1 MPSSNNNKLTKTIAK
16 HGIPAP
22 PQQPKNKKKALPQRR
37 KAAKPKRRACPK
49 CPLYKLP
56 MGDAPTR
63 VDKLETRVDF
73 IFNEGGTYSSDS
85 PYGQLN
91 IPVSPVNISQG
102 HFNSNTLFI
111 WFPRVAKAQLLVIDT
126 STIGNA
132 YIGSFSTRLD
142 ITSDSNRY
150 HRWGTVPSMES
161 LMDMKDHVR
170 VMPIN
175 AAGSITTNFG
185 HSGGKLRFKR
195 LSEQDTSLTAVQLLN
210 RLQEGTHGVGTK
222 ELTGKQTTT
231 LKPHI
236 HNKEEFG
243 TYSDVMSRHFTYAK
257 TLVIPSQ
264 ADDDNT
270 AIGLG
275 EDTTDGDNQPGFGAP
290 VWNSQGKHPFCG
302 WAFTFPIIN
311 TAPMMPR
318 PRVYFCAELRLQREL
333 ILDEAYLEDNLR
345 KVDIEVLQKNHQHG
359 PGVVHAKDKGDA
371 RSWTSSLNSIVI
383 PAAHAVASAYVNH
396 YARPGLNMEL

>member
-1 MPSSNNNKLTKTIAK
+1 MTGTKKNSVAK
-16 HGIPAP
+16 KIL
-22 PQQPKNKKKALPQRR
+22 KNKTPVLPQPQSKKKEVPRQR
-37 KAAKPKRRACPK
+37 KRATPTPKKRGCPK

-63 VDKLETRVDF
+63 VDKLETKVDF
-73 IFNEGGTYSSDS
+73 IYNEGGSYSSDS
-85 PYGQLN
+85 PFGTLN
-91 IPVSPVNISQG
+91 IPVLPPNVSQG
-102 HFNSNTLFI
+102 HFNHNTLFI
-111 WFPRVAKAQLLVIDT
+111 WFPRVAKAQLLVVDT
-126 STIGNA
+126 SQVGGSYIGN
-132 YIGSFSTRLD
+132 FSTSLS
-142 ITSDSNRY
+142 TGSNANKY
-150 HRWGTVPSMES
+150 HRWGTVPSMSS
-161 LMDMKDHVR
+161 LMDMKAHVR

-185 HSGGKLRFKR
+185 PSGGKLRFKR
-195 LSEQDTSLTAVQLLN
+195 LTEQDASLTTLQLIN

-222 ELTGKQTTT
+222 ELAGKQTTT

-264 ADDDNT
+264 DDDDGT

-275 EDTTDGDNQPGFGAP
+275 EDVTDDNQPGYGAP
-290 VWNSQGKHPFCG
+290 TWTSEGKHPFSG

-311 TAPMMPR
+311 TAPMMPK
-318 PRVYFCAELRLQREL
+318 PRVYFCSELRLQREL
-333 ILDEAYLEDNLR
+333 ILDEAYLEDNLK
-345 KVDIEVLQKNHQHG
+345 KVDVEVLQKNHQHG
-359 PGVVHAKDKGDA
+359 PSVIHAKDKGDA
-371 RSWTSSLNSIVI
+371 RSWTSALNSIVI